1 MNAVKIIFRYL
12 KGAMDFGLCYPKGEY
27 FTLTTYM
34 DVDWEGNI
42 DDRKITTRGEFF
54 LGKCFVSWI
63 SKKKS
68 SI

>member
-1 MNAVKIIFRYL
+1 
-12 KGAMDFGLCYPKGEY
+12 MDFGLCYPKGEY